1 MSTLG
6 HQTDV
11 EYLPEGPYDLQ
22 DIGRKP
28 VARIA
33 LRPNPAAQRDAL
45 ADYVFQRQT
54 NRRPYSGPLLSDD
67 DEAER
72 VRAQLPPDTA
82 ELLVRNRPQDMR
94 PLLDVFYRAMEIEVT
109 TPRTWEETRIWFRYD
124 ERRRR
129 ARRDRLSAA
138 QAGLD
143 GIRRRLMEAYLRNG
157 DPTRWF
163 SARSSSSFLKGIREG
178 VDSAR
183 GVLLLKTPTN
193 RQLDWLLAG
202 RAFARVHPGAHAA
215 RPDVPAL
222 QPGAAG
228 VPPPEMVGLQAEFN
242 RLLGMREPAR
252 VQMAVRVGRAKLA
265 YIAPRRD
272 PQDLLSDGPE

>member
-129 ARRDRLSAA
+129 ARRDGLSAA

-202 RAFARVHPGAHAA
+202 RAFARVHLALTQLGLTCQPYSQVLQESPPRWWGC
-215 RPDVPAL
+215 RPSSTGCSACGSPQGSRWPSASAVPS
-222 QPGAAG
+222 QPTSPRAG
-228 VPPPEMVGLQAEFN
+228 IH
-242 RLLGMREPAR
+242 RT
-252 VQMAVRVGRAKLA
+252 
-265 YIAPRRD
+265 
-272 PQDLLSDGPE
+272 S

>member
-157 DPTRWF
+157 DPTHAG
-163 SARSSSSFLKGIREG
+163 SARAPAAHSSRASVRGSTAPEG
-178 VDSAR
+178 
-183 GVLLLKTPTN
+183 
-193 RQLDWLLAG
+193 
-202 RAFARVHPGAHAA
+202 
-215 RPDVPAL
+215 
-222 QPGAAG
+222 
-228 VPPPEMVGLQAEFN
+228 
-242 RLLGMREPAR
+242 
-252 VQMAVRVGRAKLA
+252 
-265 YIAPRRD
+265 YCC
-272 PQDLLSDGPE
+272 